1 MTHSLLGIVLAASKT
16 TTKSSSPV
24 GTIIYFAFL
33 IAIGYFVWRS
43 FGRNRRMQAQRRQH
57 LTAELHPGQE
67 VLTTSGIIGTV
78 LDSVGDRVTI
88 ETAPG
93 TRMTLL
99 RSAISRPIEPEPPAE
114 ESDEEPDG
122 EDDTDLHHFDDLHD
136 LEGLDGYDGPPSSN
150 GTDGDVVTGEPDQPS
165 ASADEETGGAEGGG
179 RR

>member
-1 MTHSLLGIVLAASKT
+1 MTHTLLGIVLAASKT
-16 TTKSSSPV
+16 TKSSSPV
-24 GTIIYFAFL
+24 GTIVYFAFL

-43 FGRNRRMQAQRRQH
+43 FGRNRRRQADRQRT

-78 LDSVGDRVTI
+78 LDSLGDRVTI

-99 RSAISRPIEPEPPAE
+99 RSAIARPIEAEPPAP
-114 ESDEEPDG
+114 EPD
-122 EDDTDLHHFDDLHD
+122 EDDDEGDLHHFDDLHD
-136 LEGLDGYDGPPSSN
+136 LHDLHELDGLGDLHDADD
-150 GTDGDVVTGEPDQPS
+150 TDEVDDD
-165 ASADEETGGAEGGG
+165 ADDIDEQEQDEAGGAEGGG

>member
-1 MTHSLLGIVLAASKT
+1 MTHPLLSIVLAATKAPA
-16 TTKSSSPV
+16 KSSSSV
-24 GTIIYFAFL
+24 GTIIYFAVL

-57 LTAELHPGQE
+57 LTTELHPGQE

-78 LDSVGDRVTI
+78 LDSLGDRITI

-99 RSAISRPIEPEPPAE
+99 RSAIARPIEPEPPV
-114 ESDEEPDG
+114 EEPD
-122 EDDTDLHHFDDLHD
+122 EDDDTDLHQFDDLHD
-136 LEGLDGYDGPPSSN
+136 LHDLDGLDGLDEPPRAN
-150 GTDGDVVTGEPDQPS
+150 GTDGEVAADEPDQPS
-165 ASADEETGGAEGGG
+165 PPADEETGGAEGGG